1 MSARRPRVSSMPRS
15 SSPFV
20 LSRVPWSLALTG
32 GDIVNNPRPAEVL
45 AQSIR
50 EKTARLATYP
60 FLGRASEQD
69 DVREL
74 VVHENYLVSYRV
86 WREAIEILQI
96 WHAAQERGGRP

>member
-1 MSARRPRVSSMPRS
+1 MVVRWLRPALGDLARITARIER
-15 SSPFV
+15 
-20 LSRVPWSLALTG
+20 
-32 GDIVNNPRPAEVL
+32 DNPRPAEVL

-86 WREAIEILQI
+86 RREAIEILQI